1 MIVSI
6 SDDDKSFNNNYPL
19 SDDDR
24 PRKRRRQFF
33 DDRSGEE
40 VEVDQRKNIEKDFE
54 ALIVQV
60 GNKVIE

>member
-1 MIVSI
+1 MIVRI
-6 SDDDKSFNNNYPL
+6 SDDDKLFNNTYSL